1 MANIKYRELKRRYEL
16 DGAQKTVEH
25 LSEALA
31 KQELRADDFSLR
43 DLAEA
48 LVPNGSEWVRELNPN
63 VGSLAESFQG
73 VDVSAFASIAGQLI
87 YSRILESYQSE
98 VFCLSKLITTIPTRL
113 NGEKIPGFASI
124 ADAAVEIEPGAAYPN
139 VGFGEDYIE
148 TPETTKRGLIVPV
161 TREAVFFDRTHVVLN
176 RASEVGETLAL
187 NKEKRVADMIL
198 GVSNLYQWNGTAY
211 STYYAASTAS
221 APWVNMLSDN
231 ALESLENVDAA
242 ENLLASALD
251 PNTGEPIL
259 SEANVALVSPAKRR
273 IANAL
278 LRGANLSCADGTL
291 RSIPNPFE
299 KISVVSSRIARRQL
313 AKANASADAGTL
325 DDYWFY
331 GDFKKAFA
339 YMENWPITV
348 SVSSAGSEAD
358 FSQDVVARF
367 KASERGTPAV
377 LNPRCVVKC
386 VG

>member
-1 MANIKYRELKRRYEL
+1 MATIKYRELKRRYDL
-16 DGAQKTVEH
+16 DGAQKTVAH

-31 KQELRADDFSLR
+31 KKELRADDFSIR

-48 LVPNGSEWVRELNPN
+48 LIPSGSQWVRELNPN
-63 VGSLAESFQG
+63 VGSLTESFQG
-73 VDVSAFASIAGQLI
+73 VDVSAFATIAGQLI

-98 VFCLSKLITTIPTRL
+98 VFCLSKLIETIPTRL
-113 NGEKIPGFASI
+113 NGEKIPGFSSI
-124 ADAAVEIEPGAAYPN
+124 ADKTVEIEPGSAYPN
-139 VGFGEDYIE
+139 VGFSEDYVE

-161 TREAVFFDRTHVVLN
+161 TREAVFFDRTHVVLA

-187 NKEKRVADMIL
+187 NKEKRVADTIL
-198 GVSNLYQWNGTAY
+198 GVSNPYRWNGTAY
-211 STYYAASTAS
+211 STYYAAGSS
-221 APWVNMLSDN
+221 KPWVNLLSGN
-231 ALESLENVDAA
+231 PLETIENVDAA

-259 SEANVALVSPAKRR
+259 SEATAALVSPAKRR
-273 IANAL
+273 VANAL
-278 LRGANLSCADGTL
+278 LRGSNLRCADGTL
-291 RSIPNPFE
+291 SSIPNPFE
-299 KISVVSSRIARRQL
+299 KLAVVSSRIARRQL
-313 AKANASADAGTL
+313 AKANSSASDETL
-325 DDYWFY
+325 DQYWFY

-367 KASERGTPAV
+367 KASERGVPVV

>member
-1 MANIKYRELKRRYEL
+1 MATIKYRELKRRYDL
-16 DGAQKTVEH
+16 DGAQKTVAH

-31 KQELRADDFSLR
+31 KKELRADDFSIR

-48 LVPNGSEWVRELNPN
+48 LVPNGSQWVRELNPS
-63 VGSLAESFQG
+63 VGSLTESFQG
-73 VDVSAFASIAGQLI
+73 VDVSAFATIAGQLI
-87 YSRILESYQSE
+87 YSRILEAYQSE
-98 VFCLSKLITTIPTRL
+98 VFCLSKLISTIPTRL
-113 NGEKIPGFASI
+113 NGEKIPGFSSI
-124 ADAAVEIEPGAAYPN
+124 ADEAVEIEPGSAYPN
-139 VGFGEDYIE
+139 VGFSEDYIE

-161 TREAVFFDRTHVVLN
+161 TREAVFFDRTHVVLA
-176 RASEVGETLAL
+176 RAGEVGETLAL

-198 GVSNLYQWNGTAY
+198 GVSNLYQWNGTSY
-211 STYYAASTAS
+211 STYYAAGSS
-221 APWVNMLSDN
+221 SPWVNLLSGN
-231 ALESLENVDAA
+231 PLETVENVDAA
-242 ENLLASALD
+242 ENVLASALD

-259 SEANVALVSPAKRR
+259 SEATAALVSPAKRR
-273 IANAL
+273 IANVL
-278 LRGANLSCADGTL
+278 LRGSNLRCADGTL
-291 RSIPNPFE
+291 SSIPNPFE
-299 KISVVSSRIARRQL
+299 KLAVVSSRIARRQL
-313 AKANASADAGTL
+313 AKANASASAETL
-325 DDYWFY
+325 DNYWFY

>member
-1 MANIKYRELKRRYEL
+1 MSAIKYRELKRRYEL
-16 DGAQKTVEH
+16 DGAQKTVAH

-31 KQELRADDFSLR
+31 KQELRADDFSIR

-73 VDVSAFASIAGQLI
+73 VDVSAFATIAGQLI
-87 YSRILESYQSE
+87 YSRILESYHSE

-187 NKEKRVADMIL
+187 NKEKRIADMIL
-198 GVSNLYQWNGTAY
+198 GLSNLYQWNGTAY
-211 STYYAASTAS
+211 STYYASSTAS
-221 APWVNMLSDN
+221 APWVNMLSGN
-231 ALESLENVDAA
+231 ALESIENVDAA

-273 IANAL
+273 IANVL

-367 KASERGTPAV
+367 KASERGATAV